1 MEPDDSPPRPVP
13 ILDYLYGTHNTF
25 HNGKCVLNGS
35 QTFRT
40 DRVTN
45 SFTRV
50 KCRSTTNWV
59 RRHSCTGHRHD
70 VLEISYVCLC
80 SAGYSMERQN
90 NGCKWIQTGI
100 TTPRTINT
108 DLRIKNHNLGCE
120 NHNLGCEFLIN
131 KNLLACW
138 SIFLLFFGIWSNQK
152 DYRTTGV
159 MLLYITAYWDRNTQ
173 LSDA

>member
-13 ILDYLYGTHNTF
+13 ILDYLDDTHNTF
-25 HNGKCVLNGS
+25 HNGKCVLNES

-40 DRVTN
+40 DRVIN
-45 SFTRV
+45 SFTRA
-50 KCRSTTNWV
+50 KCRSTTNWA
-59 RRHSCTGHRHD
+59 RRYSCTGHHHD

-80 SAGYSMERQN
+80 SAAYSMVQQN
-90 NGCKWIQTGI
+90 NGCKWIHTGI

-120 NHNLGCEFLIN
+120 FLIN
-131 KNLLACW
+131 ENSSACW
-138 SIFLLFFGIWSNQK
+138 SIILLLFGTLSDQK

-159 MLLYITAYWDRNTQ
+159 MLLYTTAYWDRNMQ
-173 LSDA
+173 LSVA